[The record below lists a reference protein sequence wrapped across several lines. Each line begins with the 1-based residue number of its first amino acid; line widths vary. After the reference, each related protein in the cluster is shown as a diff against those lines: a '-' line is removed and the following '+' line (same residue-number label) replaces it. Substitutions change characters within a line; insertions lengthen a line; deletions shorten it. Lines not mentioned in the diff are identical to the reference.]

1 MKKVYLV
8 VVAAKDGRSIER
20 KFVTDDLSC
29 VVGKYSMFTV
39 ESIDFVNADSL

>member
-1 MKKVYLV
+1 MKQVYLV
-8 VVAAKDGRSIER
+8 MVASKDGRSIGR

-39 ESIDFVNADSL
+39 ESVDFETL